1 MLDKVQKYIS
11 ENSLFTKKD
20 KLLVGLSGG
29 SDSVTLCYT
38 LKQLGYNFSV
48 AHCNFKLR
56 AKDSDDDEK
65 FVINLSQKLNIKC
78 YITHFNTTEYASVN
92 KYSIEQAARKLRYN
106 WFEEIRSKHSYNYIL
121 TAHHSDDK
129 IESFF
134 LNLTAGTG
142 IKGMRSIKPKNG
154 NVIRPF
160 LCINSSEIKEWCK
173 QNHIKYRT
181 DKTNKDINFKR
192 NFIRHK
198 IISLFEKLNPS
209 FSNTMQN
216 NFLIYNDL
224 EQIYQQFIETA
235 IPKIVNSSEKQIRI
249 SIDNLLNMPASRSI
263 LFEILSTYGF
273 NPSQVNQ
280 IHSEIRHL
288 QTGKTFFSEDYCIV
302 KNRNDL
308 ILEQIRQEQ
317 STPVVLSEHLRS
329 ISYPISLY
337 IEYQEYTANFIFEN
351 NKNIAYFDADKI
363 SFPLLIRNKQQGDYF
378 YPFGMKG
385 KKLISDYYTDIKL
398 SLFEK
403 EKTFLLVSAEEI
415 IWVIGYRTDNRF
427 KVSKNTQTILKI
439 SCNSV

>member
-1 MLDKVQKYIS
+1 
-11 ENSLFTKKD
+11 
-20 KLLVGLSGG
+20 
-29 SDSVTLCYT
+29 
-38 LKQLGYNFSV
+38 
-48 AHCNFKLR
+48 
-56 AKDSDDDEK
+56 
-65 FVINLSQKLNIKC
+65 
-78 YITHFNTTEYASVN
+78 
-92 KYSIEQAARKLRYN
+92 
-106 WFEEIRSKHSYNYIL
+106 
-121 TAHHSDDK
+121 
-129 IESFF
+129 
-134 LNLTAGTG
+134 
-142 IKGMRSIKPKNG
+142 
-154 NVIRPF
+154 
-160 LCINSSEIKEWCK
+160 
-173 QNHIKYRT
+173 
-181 DKTNKDINFKR
+181 
-192 NFIRHK
+192 
-198 IISLFEKLNPS
+198 
-209 FSNTMQN
+209 MQN

-317 STPVVLSEHLRS
+317 STPVILSEHLRS

-337 IEYQEYTANFIFEN
+337 IEYQEYTANFKFEN